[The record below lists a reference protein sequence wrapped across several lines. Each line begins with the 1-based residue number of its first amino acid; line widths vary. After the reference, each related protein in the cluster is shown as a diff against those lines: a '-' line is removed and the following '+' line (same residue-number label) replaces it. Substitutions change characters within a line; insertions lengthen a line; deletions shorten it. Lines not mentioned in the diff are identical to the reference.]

1 MATITSR
8 LSVSDRLKLK
18 QYPIGWGR
26 VVVWLLAAGGI
37 TVAVLRYIY
46 GLGATTALNDG
57 RGWGIWISYDLLMGI
72 ALAAGAFTVAAC
84 VYIFRL
90 KEFYPILRPTI
101 LTGFLGYLLA
111 IMTLLVDLGFPQR
124 IWHLIIYWNIHSPL
138 FEIGWCVMLYTT
150 VLALEFSPI
159 FFESFGWKVPLKIIR
174 SITIPLV
181 ITGVVLSTM
190 HQSSLGTML
199 TIMEPKMNPLWYSYF
214 TPIYFFLTA
223 FSAGIAMLVFESFV
237 SAKVYHFEFELG
249 ILSKL
254 VRAIPFALGIYFLA
268 RIADLTIYNKWQYLG
283 KDPVATVL
291 FLVEI
296 LGGVLAPVIL
306 LSRES
311 VRKNPYTLLWSAVL
325 VLVGLALNRF
335 NVSLV
340 YLRGSPYVPAW
351 TEILVSVGLTCL
363 GVTLYDIAARLF
375 PIVPEPG
382 KAHH

>member
-1 MATITSR
+1 
-8 LSVSDRLKLK
+8 LKLK

-26 VVVWLLAAGGI
+26 VVVWTLAAGGI
-37 TVAVLRYIY
+37 TVAILRYIF
-46 GLGATTALNDG
+46 GLGLTTALNDG

-84 VYIFRL
+84 VYVFRL

-111 IMTLLVDLGFPQR
+111 IMTLMVDLGYPIR
-124 IWHLIIYWNIHSPL
+124 IFNLLWFWNIHSPL

-159 FFESFGWKVPLKIIR
+159 IFESFGWKVPLKIIR

-190 HQSSLGTML
+190 HQSSLGTLL
-199 TIMEPKMNPLWYSYF
+199 TIMEPKMYPLWYSYF

-223 FSAGIAMLVFESFV
+223 FSAGIAMLVFESYV
-237 SAKVYHFEFELG
+237 SAKVYKFEFELG

-254 VRAIPFALGIYFLA
+254 VRAIPFALGIYFVA
-268 RIADLTIYNKWQYLG
+268 RVADLTIYGKWQYLG
-283 KDPVATVL
+283 QNWVATIL

-296 LGGVLAPVIL
+296 LAGVLAPVIL
-306 LSRES
+306 LSQKS
-311 VRKNPYTLLWSAVL
+311 VRKDPYKLLWSAVL
-325 VLVGLALNRF
+325 VLIGLALNRF
-335 NVSLV
+335 NTSLV
-340 YLRGSPYVPAW
+340 YLEGSPYVPAW
-351 TEILVSVGLTCL
+351 TEIVVSVGLTCL
-363 GVTLYDIAARLF
+363 GVTLYDLAARLF
-375 PIVPEPG
+375 PIVPGPG
-382 KAHH
+382 EAHH